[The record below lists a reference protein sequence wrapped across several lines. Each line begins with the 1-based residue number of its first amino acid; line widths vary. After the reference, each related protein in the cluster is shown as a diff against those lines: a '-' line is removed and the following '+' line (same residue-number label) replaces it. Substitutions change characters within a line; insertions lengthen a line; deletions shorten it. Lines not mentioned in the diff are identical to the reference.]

1 MRLIAAII
9 SLVGALTG
17 YAPTIVVRGP
27 VMASAPAG
35 GSFSQVQKKTYAST
49 SSASSHTITF
59 DAAPTSGNLCV
70 WVVTSDAIVST
81 PSGLTLAVSAIDYAG
96 HYIFY
101 RVNGGSESSSTAFV
115 PSASTSLVVAAYE
128 YSGMAT
134 SSVMDRTASNTP
146 GGIISSI
153 STGTT
158 ATTTQSDELVVAT
171 VGISVASGSPTISS
185 WSSSFTTEDSVG
197 STGSA
202 VNVRVGTAI
211 RKVTSAAAY
220 SSTATL
226 SSTTASPSGAIA
238 TFKITSP

>member
-27 VMASAPAG
+27 VLAPAPAG

-49 SSASSHTITF
+49 ASASSHTITF
-59 DAAPTSGNLCV
+59 DATPTSGNLCI

-101 RVNGGSESSSTAFV
+101 RINGASESASTAFV

-134 SSVMDRTASNTP
+134 SSVLDRTASNTP
-146 GGIISSI
+146 GGIVSSVA
-153 STGTT
+153 TGTT
-158 ATTTQSDELVVAT
+158 ATTSQADELVIVT
-171 VGISVASGSPTISS
+171 VGISGTTGFPTISS
-185 WSSSFTTEDSVG
+185 WSSSFATEDTVA

-202 VNVRVGTAI
+202 VNIRVGTAI
-211 RKVTSAAAY
+211 RKVTSTAAY

-226 SSTTASPSGAIA
+226 SSTTAAPSGAIA